1 VSCSP
6 ALKWFV
12 ALLLPLT
19 LAWKVSVVH
28 DDPNE
33 LASEIIQFLSHQ
45 AFDAV
50 LTGGMVDSMPV
61 VQATSGS
68 CRILI
73 AKVEPDGSSQD
84 LVRNLATATDHVF
97 IVFRGRIY
105 TQQPVLLTVTD
116 TLWSRSL
123 RKLGLMRRIAPVLA
137 AVASASCDIEQLPWG
152 TSFT

>member
-19 LAWKVSVVH
+19 VAWKVSVVAH

-33 LASEIIQFLSHQ
+33 LASEIIQFLNHQ
-45 AFDAV
+45 AFDVV
-50 LTGGMVDSMPV
+50 LTELDSMPV
-61 VQATSGS
+61 VQATSDS

-73 AKVEPDGSSQD
+73 VQVEPDGSSQD
-84 LVRNLATATDHVF
+84 LVRGLATKGDHVF
-97 IVFRGRIY
+97 IIFRGRVY
-105 TQQPVLLTVTD
+105 AQQPVLLTVTD

-123 RKLGLMRRIAPVLA
+123 RKLGLMRRITPVIA
-137 AVASASCDIEQLPWG
+137 AVANASCNIEELPWK
-152 TSFT
+152 TFT

>member
-1 VSCSP
+1 MSCSL

-19 LAWKVSVVH
+19 LAWKVSVVAH

-33 LASEIIQFLSHQ
+33 LASEIMQFLSHQ
-45 AFDAV
+45 AFDVV
-50 LTGGMVDSMPV
+50 LTELDSMPV

-68 CRILI
+68 CNILI
-73 AKVEPDGSSQD
+73 VQVEPDGSSQD
-84 LVRNLATATDHVF
+84 QVRGLATTGDHVF
-97 IVFRGRIY
+97 IIFRGRVY
-105 TQQPVLLTVTD
+105 AQQPVLLTVTN